1 MKSSVKLGL
10 TAVGAIVIITL
21 GTKVF
26 SGKESTYA
34 ADSSVVETKTQA
46 QDAES
51 LVPEEK
57 QPTVNASPQTAEDV
71 EPKAQDT
78 SPKAVSE
85 VVKEFPIVLSEIDE
99 RWVKRY
105 ASTLERVDMQDKLEK
120 AKLAA
125 EIEEAQG
132 KSGLGLNHSVPMTT
146 QTSIQTDQDDEG
158 EAKPTFTPIYVDRT
172 YMTSDKPWAEMDIF
186 MTGDMNKLYPVWE
199 GSRYRNIEVIK
210 ITKTGVWITQ
220 SRKKRFIRIG
230 ETE

>member
-21 GTKVF
+21 GVKVF
-26 SGKESTYA
+26 SDKASMYA
-34 ADSSVVETKTQA
+34 VNSVVETKTPA
-46 QDAES
+46 QDTES
-51 LVPEEK
+51 SVSEEK

-71 EPKAQDT
+71 ESKAQEPST
-78 SPKAVSE
+78 KVVNE

-105 ASTLERVDMQDKLEK
+105 ASTLERVDMQDQLER
-120 AKLAA
+120 AKLSA

-146 QTSIQTDQDDEG
+146 QASTQTDQDDKG
-158 EAKPTFTPIYVDRT
+158 ETKPTLTPIYVDRT
-172 YMTSDKPWAEMDIF
+172 YMSGDKPWAEMDIF
-186 MTGDMNKLYPVWE
+186 MTGDMNQLYPVWE